1 MKYIYKI
8 TSCDAW
14 RTAETVGVF
23 FGSGIDL
30 SDGYIH
36 FSTAQQAE
44 ETAAKHFSGLTDL
57 LLIRVEASRLGAA
70 LKWEVSRG
78 GEKFPHLYAPL
89 MLKDVECVS
98 PLKLR
103 SDHRHDFT
111 GLLK

>member
-1 MKYIYKI
+1 VKYIYKI

-14 RTAETVGVF
+14 RDTETTGVF
-23 FGSGIDL
+23 LGSGIDL
-30 SDGYIH
+30 SDRYIH
-36 FSTAQQAE
+36 FSTAQQVE
-44 ETAAKHFSGLTDL
+44 ETAARHFSGLTDL
-57 LLIRVEASRLGAA
+57 LLIRVEASRLGPA

-89 MLKDVECVS
+89 MLKDVDCVS

-103 SDHRHDFT
+103 SDHRHDFS

>member
-1 MKYIYKI
+1 M
-8 TSCDAW
+8 T
-14 RTAETVGVF
+14 TGVF
-23 FGSGIDL
+23 LGSGIDL

-44 ETAAKHFSGLTDL
+44 ETATRHFSGLTDL
-57 LLIRVEASRLGAA
+57 LLIRVEESRLGPA

-103 SDHRHDFT
+103 SDHHHDFS
-111 GLLK
+111 GLLI

>member
-14 RTAETVGVF
+14 RDTETTGVF
-23 FGSGIDL
+23 LGSGIDL
-30 SDGYIH
+30 SDRYIH
-36 FSTAQQAE
+36 FSTAQQVE
-44 ETAAKHFSGLTDL
+44 ETAARHFSGLTDL
-57 LLIRVEASRLGAA
+57 LLIRVEASRLGPA
-70 LKWEVSRG
+70 LKWEISRG

-89 MLKDVECVS
+89 MLKDVDCVS

-103 SDHRHDFT
+103 SDHRHDFS

>member
-14 RTAETVGVF
+14 RNAEKTGVF
-23 FGSGIDL
+23 LGSGIDL

-44 ETAAKHFSGLTDL
+44 ETAARHFAGLTDL
-57 LLIRVEASRLGAA
+57 LLIRVEATKLGAA
-70 LKWEVSRG
+70 LIWEVSRG
-78 GEKFPHLYAPL
+78 GDKFPHLYASL
-89 MLKDVECVS
+89 LLEDVDCVS
-98 PLKLR
+98 PLKLG
-103 SDHRHDFT
+103 SDNRHDFT